1 MANAKK
7 WGDAA
12 ALKMIAEDRKA
23 ERSTPASLF
32 FAASPLIGTFHC
44 RRGTAPVLRYRRR
57 FLPVVCMR
65 RNPLL

>member
-1 MANAKK
+1 
-7 WGDAA
+7 
-12 ALKMIAEDRKA
+12 MIAEDRKA

-32 FAASPLIGTFHC
+32 FAASPLICTFHC
-44 RRGTAPVLRYRRR
+44 RRGTAPVLRYRRA